1 MSLYMGDLLELI
13 ISPTRLKCI
22 NKVGMQ
28 KREKQMAKSQSAAK
42 GVWERVAQLA
52 DFADLA

>member
-1 MSLYMGDLLELI
+1 MYMGDLLELI
-13 ISPTRLKCI
+13 ISPTRLKFI

-28 KREKQMAKSQSAAK
+28 KRAKQMAKTQSAAQ
-42 GVWERVAQLA
+42 GVRERVAQLA